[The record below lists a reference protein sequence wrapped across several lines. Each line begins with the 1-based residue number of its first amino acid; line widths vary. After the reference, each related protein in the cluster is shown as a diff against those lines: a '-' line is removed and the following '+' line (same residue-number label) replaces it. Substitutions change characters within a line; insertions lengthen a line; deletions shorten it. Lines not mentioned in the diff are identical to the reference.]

1 MLAWARERNSTFT
14 SKPAPTLPSPA
25 ISSSASCQIPAE
37 LVQLM
42 ACLILSTGKERCN
55 AGTEDY
61 QFSSQ
66 A

>member
-55 AGTEDY
+55 A
-61 QFSSQ
+61 
-66 A
+66 